1 MKKSKYF
8 EKSLSQRVADG
19 GMRYR
24 ELEGMGFGGRFETA
38 VFHGA
43 ALDEPERILR

>member
-8 EKSLSQRVADG
+8 ETSLSHRAADG
-19 GMRYR
+19 GKRYG
-24 ELEGMGFGGRFETA
+24 ELEGMGFGGRFET
-38 VFHGA
+38 GTYLCA

>member
-8 EKSLSQRVADG
+8 ENFSVQRAADG
-19 GMRYR
+19 GKRYE

-38 VFHGA
+38 VCLRA
-43 ALDEPERILR
+43 AIDEPERKLR